1 MATPPTAAAF
11 VAALRTEGLTVVEVG
26 RWWEHNRNHKGP
38 WGEVHGV
45 MVHHTVTKGTANT
58 VRICRDGYTAL
69 PGPLCHGVIAKDGV
83 VHLVGYGRTN
93 HAGGGDPDTLQAVI
107 AEDYNE
113 RPPKP
118 NVGNADGIDGNRA
131 FYGFE
136 CENLGD
142 GKDPWPEVQ
151 LAAIEKVA
159 AALCRLHR
167 WGPKAVIGHS
177 EWSDDKSDPRGFTMT
192 SMRDRIAD
200 RLAVDEPAPTKPPT
214 KPAQPAGPKPA
225 VDLSKLVAAAKSDP
239 ARRGTPVSYYGVK
252 TVEQALVREGL
263 LAPSLAD
270 GHYGTAT
277 VAAYAAWQRRCG
289 YKGADADGIP
299 GAASLE
305 KLAKKRGFTVTA

>member
-1 MATPPTAAAF
+1 MAVPPTAAAF
-11 VAALRTEGLTVVEVG
+11 VAALRAEGLTVVEVG

-45 MVHHTVTKGTANT
+45 MIHHTVTKGTANT

-93 HAGGGDPDTLQAVI
+93 HAGGGDPDVLAAVK
-107 AEDYNE
+107 AESYDE

-118 NVGNADGIDGNRA
+118 NVGNSDGVDGNRH

-142 GKDPWPEVQ
+142 GKDPWPAAQ
-151 LAAIEKVA
+151 LEAIEKA
-159 AALCRLHR
+159 SAALCRLHR
-167 WGPKAVIGHS
+167 WGPKSVIGHA

-192 SMRDRIAD
+192 SMRDRVAD
-200 RLAVDEPAPTKPPT
+200 RLAVKEPTPPKQPTKPS
-214 KPAQPAGPKPA
+214 QPAAPKPV
-225 VDLSKLVAAAKSDP
+225 VDLSKLQAAAVADP
-239 ARRGTPVSYYGVK
+239 PKRGTPISYYGVK
-252 TVEQALVREGL
+252 VVEQALVREGL

-277 VAAYAAWQRRCG
+277 WRAYASWQRRCG
-289 YKGADADGIP
+289 FTGKDADGKP
-299 GAASLE
+299 GAESLK
-305 KLAKKRGFTVTA
+305 KLGARRGFTITP